1 MKHDL
6 FINRSIF
13 VASLFLIPLFLPMG
27 SSAAEPEMGTRALQ
41 TQNLKQI
48 AVGSTQDSLKACL
61 ARIPEDASVG
71 QRMLAEQGCQ
81 QVDVDRAEEGLTF

>member
-13 VASLFLIPLFLPMG
+13 VASLFLIPLVLPMG

-61 ARIPEDASVG
+61 ARIPADASVG
-71 QRMLAEQGCQ
+71 QQMLAEQACQ
-81 QVDVDRAEEGLTF
+81 QVDADRTGEALTF